1 MYANKIVGVVFIVLG
16 ILTAYYYGSMYY
28 AFKFA
33 GSDVISSRVEY
44 QVLFLIVSGFILIF
58 LGGVLVFKK
67 SKIKI
72 IHDDVLDE
80 ELDDE
85 N

>member
-16 ILTAYYYGSMYY
+16 ILTVYYYGSLYY
-28 AFKFA
+28 AFKFG
-33 GSDVISSRVEY
+33 GSDVISGRVEY

-58 LGGVLVFKK
+58 LGSVLVFKK
-67 SKIKI
+67 NKAKI
-72 IHDDVLDE
+72 IHDDLLDE
-80 ELDDE
+80 NLEDE